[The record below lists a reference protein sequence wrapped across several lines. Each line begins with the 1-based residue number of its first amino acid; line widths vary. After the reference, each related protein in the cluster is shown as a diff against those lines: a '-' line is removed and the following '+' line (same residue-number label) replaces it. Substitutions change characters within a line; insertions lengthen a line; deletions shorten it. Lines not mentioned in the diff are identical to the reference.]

1 MKIPIKPGTVPPAQ
15 APYRIS
21 AQAWEAIKATLQY
34 LYSHGIMM
42 ARDSLSEYAAPVT
55 LAPKSDCSWL
65 YPRGQVPTTT
75 DGRFLDQLG
84 KARYFSKIDL
94 RSGYWQVSI
103 REEDVPKA
111 AFHTPFRHHEW
122 LVMPLGLQ
130 GAPSTFQ

>member
-1 MKIPIKPGTVPPAQ
+1 MLEEYIDVFPSDHPEELPPECEFKMKIPIKPGTVPPAQ

-65 YPRGQVPTTT
+65 FCT
-75 DGRFLDQLG
+75 D
-84 KARYFSKIDL
+84 Y
-94 RSGYWQVSI
+94 
-103 REEDVPKA
+103 
-111 AFHTPFRHHEW
+111 
-122 LVMPLGLQ
+122 
-130 GAPSTFQ
+130 